1 MALAFVF
8 PGQGSQRVGMGSSL
22 AGAFTAARQ
31 TFEEVDDA
39 LHDNLSRTIFDGPES
54 DLTMTENAQPALLA
68 VSQAVRRVIETE
80 GGIGLASVSV
90 FVAGHSL
97 GEYSAIAAAGG
108 LSLADAV
115 RLVRRRGRAMQDAVP
130 VGDGAMAAIL
140 GLDIDAVTEIASA
153 AAGANV
159 CAVANDNAPGQVVI
173 SGAAPAIDR
182 AILLAKE
189 RGARRCVPL
198 AVSAPFHCQLMTPA
212 AEVMAEALAEIEL
225 LDPTPALVANV
236 TAEPVEKAADIRR
249 LLVEQI
255 TGRVRWRESVM
266 AMKLAG
272 VDKLVELGAGKVL
285 TQMTRRID
293 PELKGVSVETPED
306 VEGLLKTL

>member
-97 GEYSAIAAAGG
+97 GEYSAIAATGG

-115 RLVRRRGRAMQDAVP
+115 RL
-130 VGDGAMAAIL
+130 GDGAMAAIL
-140 GLDIDAVTEIASA
+140 GLDIDAVTEIASTA
-153 AAGANV
+153 TGANV

-182 AILLAKE
+182 AMLLAKE

-212 AEVMAEALAEIEL
+212 AEIMAEALAEVEL
-225 LDPTPALVANV
+225 SDPTPPLIANV

-285 TQMTRRID
+285 TQITRRID

-306 VEGLLKTL
+306 VEGFLKTL